1 MASWGP
7 PLTYIPRSAQCLMDY
22 LRRGEGGP
30 PPLPLPQHDG
40 SFSHWSLPSHV
51 IPLFLYKK
59 PPAHFMF
66 FKLMDDPVLNPEA
79 QQGILMKRNTH
90 QNGIQQF
97 ICLHWCPT
105 SRHRV
110 QLSSQRRRW
119 HWSSEPSKRLA
130 FAIGDQ
136 FFWKVK
142 DHHHLLLGTGHH
154 VTGRLILTKRN

>member
-1 MASWGP
+1 
-7 PLTYIPRSAQCLMDY
+7 
-22 LRRGEGGP
+22 
-30 PPLPLPQHDG
+30 
-40 SFSHWSLPSHV
+40 
-51 IPLFLYKK
+51 
-59 PPAHFMF
+59 MF

-110 QLSSQRRRW
+110 ELRSQRHRW

-142 DHHHLLLGTGHH
+142 DHLLLGTRRH
-154 VTGRLILTKRN
+154 VTGRIATKPSGTKSSSSFWILMTDFDVLLKISIVGDLVYHDGGLNYVVSGGAF